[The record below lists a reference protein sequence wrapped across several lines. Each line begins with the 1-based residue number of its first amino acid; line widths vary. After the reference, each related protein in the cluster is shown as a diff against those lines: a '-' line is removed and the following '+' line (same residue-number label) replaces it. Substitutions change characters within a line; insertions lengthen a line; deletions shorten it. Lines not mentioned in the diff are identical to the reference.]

1 VSDPFEPFA
10 WACFEPRLQVSG
22 LHSPEPMPIAP
33 DLQAEFGIRHPQ
45 LLETVLARPGGFDGR
60 RAALKHWTRRPGE
73 LRLRTGE
80 RSYTEGLVMARLIR
94 ERNVPPP
101 SAVAA
106 AGWSWGTTLAS
117 LVLLP
122 GQRILVGRRAE
133 QLQSAPGRWA
143 AVFTEVLEPPDISP
157 RGMQTV
163 LARLAAEEL
172 APLQHLGRHHF
183 VGLLRLAI
191 NWEWVLVAVLDLR
204 EVPGSRLSHALA
216 TLAPDAETVA
226 WDSLPL
232 GEAGDAENA
241 GVIGMR
247 LARDVHARL
256 RAP

>member
-1 VSDPFEPFA
+1 MSDAFEPFS
-10 WACFEPRLQVSG
+10 WACFEPQLQVSG
-22 LHSPEPMPIAP
+22 IHSAGPMPIAP
-33 DLQAEFGIRHPQ
+33 ELQAGFGLRHPQ
-45 LLETVLARPGGFDGR
+45 VLEAVLARPGGFDGR

-73 LRLRTGE
+73 LRLCTGE

-94 ERNVPPP
+94 ERKVPPP
-101 SAVAA
+101 SAETA

-143 AVFTEVLEPPDISP
+143 AVFTEVLEPPDISLQ
-157 RGMQTV
+157 GMQSV

-172 APLQHLGRHHF
+172 AALQHLGRHDF

-204 EVPGSRLSHALA
+204 EVPGSRLNQALA
-216 TLAPDAETVA
+216 ALAPDAETVA

-241 GVIGMR
+241 GVVGMR
-247 LARDVHARL
+247 LVREVHARL
-256 RAP
+256 RAS